1 MNTVVQLEKIR
12 VDLAQYKGEWNTFF
26 VCVCV
31 DLWAHTVYAVYDQ
44 AAKVIAD
51 LYYQ

>member
-12 VDLAQYKGEWNTFF
+12 VDLAQYKGEWNTFQF
-26 VCVCV
+26 CV
-31 DLWAHTVYAVYDQ
+31 DFWAHTVYAVYDQ
-44 AAKVIAD
+44 AEKVIAD